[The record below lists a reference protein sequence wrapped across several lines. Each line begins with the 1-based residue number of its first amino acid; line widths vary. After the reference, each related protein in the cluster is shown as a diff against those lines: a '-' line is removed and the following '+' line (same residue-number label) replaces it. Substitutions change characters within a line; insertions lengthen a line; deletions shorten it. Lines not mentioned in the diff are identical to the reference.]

1 MLEDGSCQCT
11 TTNFY
16 STVSRL
22 FLEKLKVSVRL
33 VQMIAPEEDL
43 ATLVNVTASTVTK
56 DPTVQSVCVQY
67 CAPHMAIMVGEFVTV
82 KKDGKVQNVTYP

>member
-1 MLEDGSCQCT
+1 MLEDGSCQFT

-33 VQMIAPEEDL
+33 VQTIVPEEDL
-43 ATLVNVTASTVTK
+43 AILANVTASTVTK
-56 DPTVQSVCVQY
+56 DPIVQSVCVQS
-67 CAPHMAIMVGEFVTV
+67 CALHMAIMVGEFVTA
-82 KKDGKVQNVTYP
+82 KKDGKVRNVTYP